1 MFSLERVCWW
11 HTSPQTNST
20 YTTDFE
26 GKYMCYATRS
36 ATFFD
41 HHISLSLFSLLRTTF
56 DIWIECMERHLS
68 VFIPC
73 GMVPKKKVKASTVQV
88 SKTIKYHCCS
98 TVFALFW
105 ILLFTLWFFCFRW
118 LLQFV
123 GINDLSTVFTECI
136 NVKFNNQINILTL
149 KDFKFFVNLIFR
161 WSLYPVYDSP
171 SKKQR

>member
-41 HHISLSLFSLLRTTF
+41 HHISLSLLSLTHYVWYMDWMHGTP
-56 DIWIECMERHLS
+56 
-68 VFIPC
+68 FIRIYPVWN
-73 GMVPKKKVKASTVQV
+73 GTQKKVKASTVQV

-105 ILLFTLWFFCFRW
+105 IWLFTLWFFCFRW

-161 WSLYPVYDSP
+161 WSLYPVYDLP
-171 SKKQR
+171 SEKQR

>member
-1 MFSLERVCWW
+1 MNACADGTHHRKPIR
-11 HTSPQTNST
+11 HTQPISRANTCVMPHDPQRFLTIT
-20 YTTDFE
+20 
-26 GKYMCYATRS
+26 
-36 ATFFD
+36 
-41 HHISLSLFSLLRTTF
+41 SLSLLSLSLTHYVWYMDWMHGTP
-56 DIWIECMERHLS
+56 
-68 VFIPC
+68 FIRIYPVWN
-73 GMVPKKKVKASTVQV
+73 GTQKKVKASTVQV

>member
-41 HHISLSLFSLLRTTF
+41 HHISLSYALRL
-56 DIWIECMERHLS
+56 IYGLNAWNAIYPYLS
-68 VFIPC
+68 RVEWYP
-73 GMVPKKKVKASTVQV
+73 KKVKASTVQV